1 MICLHWFILIDFP
14 VKKIFIFKKPWMY
27 SHVPILK
34 VCKCT
39 SIVSTLTKKI
49 ANQSQS
55 YPYSDKDLQC
65 YDIKCT
71 NVLHIRVSKCG
82 LETRKSPSPSPIFG
96 DKVGTGKG
104 FLDSLG
110 KIWGLEEL
118 NFWGLLGKNPLKN
131 PQV

>member
-1 MICLHWFILIDFP
+1 
-14 VKKIFIFKKPWMY
+14 MY
-27 SHVPILK
+27 K
-34 VCKCT
+34 Y
-39 SIVSTLTKKI
+39 VSTLSKKT

-82 LETRKSPSPSPIFG
+82 LETRKSPSPSPTFG

-104 FLDSLG
+104 FSDSLE
-110 KIWGLEEL
+110 KIWGLGEVNFEE
-118 NFWGLLGKNPLKN
+118 FLGTNPLKILKFEVGTRAMILGIIGESLFF
-131 PQV
+131 PKIR